1 MDSTAID
8 NTIENICANDIRY
21 DEKAYHYIAKALSYG
36 KAVLNADKHMTAK
49 ELATSYKDV
58 ALAQYGPLALDVL
71 NHWGIYTTKDI
82 GNIVFNMVN
91 GNLLSTSNGDKLE
104 DFDNIFDLHEEM
116 KAPYLELEIK
126 IV

>member
-1 MDSTAID
+1 MGSTAID
-8 NTIENICANDIRY
+8 NTIDNICANDIRY
-21 DEKAYHYIAKALSYG
+21 VEKAYHYIAKALSYG
-36 KAVLNADKHMTAK
+36 KAVLNTEKHMTAK

-82 GNIVFNMVN
+82 GNIVFNRVN

-116 KAPYLELEIK
+116 KAPSLELEIK